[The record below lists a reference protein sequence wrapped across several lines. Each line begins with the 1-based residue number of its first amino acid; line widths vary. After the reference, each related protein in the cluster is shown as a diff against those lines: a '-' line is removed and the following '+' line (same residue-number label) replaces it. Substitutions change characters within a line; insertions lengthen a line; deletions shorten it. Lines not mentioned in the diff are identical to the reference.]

1 MRAWELLRVLTPD
14 LCRPFSK
21 GRNGMTLGE
30 GAAIFILETL
40 EAALERGHEPICE
53 LIGYGTTNDAF
64 DPLRADVEGP
74 TGAMSQ
80 ALDDAALTPGD
91 IDYLNAHGTA
101 TYTNDMI
108 EAEAIEDSARSVI
121 FCTLHWTYHEHWL
134 YFPSGRQF
142 LR

>member
-1 MRAWELLRVLTPD
+1 
-14 LCRPFSK
+14 
-21 GRNGMTLGE
+21 MTLGE

-64 DPLRADVEGP
+64 DPLRADVDGP

-80 ALDDAALTPGD
+80 ALDDAALTSGD

-108 EAEAIEDSARSVI
+108 EAEAIGRVFGDHAPPDLVHQ
-121 FCTLHWTYHEHWL
+121 TDPWTCL
-134 YFPSGRQF
+134 GRK
-142 LR
+142 RWA